1 MKHKQGTWK
10 ITRKMKLFNV
20 WVSRSFRW
28 SKSSVIYLKNEWW
41 RAFEQVYFI
50 HQKEAKRDL
59 IWGIN
64 WGGGGEETEMLY
76 QKSFSFG
83 LKSIFHDL

>member
-1 MKHKQGTWK
+1 MENYTKNEIVQC
-10 ITRKMKLFNV
+10 MSQQQF
-20 WVSRSFRW
+20 
-28 SKSSVIYLKNEWW
+28 SSIQIKRNLYKNEWW